1 MSEEETNAPPLPP
14 GMPPAPPGMPPAP
27 PGMPPA
33 PPGMPPAP
41 PGMPAAPPAMPP
53 APPGMPP
60 APPGMPAAPPA
71 MPPAPPGMPAAPPGM
86 PPAPPGMPTAPPAIP
101 PAPPAMPPAP
111 PEMPPAPP
119 EMPPAP
125 PEMPPAP
132 PEMPPA
138 PPEMPPAPPE
148 MPPAPPEM
156 PPAPPEMP
164 PAPPEMPPAPPE
176 MPPAPPEMPP
186 APPEMPP
193 APPEMPP
200 APPEMPPAPPEMPA
214 APADLLAPPAPAV
227 DPLLAPPA
235 LAVDPLL
242 APPAP
247 AADALLSPPVP
258 AADALLSPVAE
269 VAVEE
274 SDMPVIDPLAP
285 VTPVG
290 DDFVAAGAKIR
301 KSSDVDDVPGDKLEG
316 SLHEKETTKLTSDG
330 EVIKQDV
337 KGVLKVRNPSES
349 DRIYDIDVML
359 NNTVNTDLA
368 GDHVQV
374 DELES
379 RKEFSTHYKVKN
391 SRMLVLKE
399 RLDTNPDREQER
411 SLSVSKGGD
420 GGSLL
425 MELEVENVCGVS
437 LNDVVVTREIPSQ
450 LNMVATGGAT
460 IEDSVLT
467 WDVGHLGAGQSTTL
481 TLSGT
486 IHVDGIKPINAGT
499 AKASYKADATL
510 STLSFRELDA
520 FCRGFA
526 YINSVESERPDNWE
540 CKTIFENRS
549 SFTVDLVKLQVS
561 MKGSDDLLFDIS
573 DVAEDVLPD
582 SRWESETVTVES
594 NGKPDFTWDLGYTVL
609 PRASHSTEG
618 TLELEPSTFEVLDA
632 SIAKKYSKTVLPSYR
647 RHDLS
652 ATITITNDGSSP
664 INLIRLTDDIPG
676 LFDAPAAED
685 IAVKM
690 NGSNMSEEQFKAE
703 IAHGISIEKEM
714 RSPDGDGHTLS
725 MTIGTKEPIGLGPGK
740 SLTVSYPLVAPD
752 PSPGNEAVAG
762 PARCEF
768 SAERFGPVCT
778 RDVDEV
784 PVVKVRHNRRNF
796 SAGKSVMPMG
806 GKGRYEVLIIFENN
820 GDTALQDVCIN
831 DVLPSNFDLKDWIVR
846 GEGGK
851 KRDDVSLE
859 STSGESG
866 TENVWSIPVVEKGER
881 LEVSFEI
888 KGDGEVDA
896 EVLNQFHGVTFGDEV
911 EDDMPSAAEE
921 TTEEES
927 SSDDS
932 ADSDDEPGAG
942 FKWREDVLLRVMS
955 ANGIDESH
963 RDDFVRHA
971 VKFDDD
977 DNQYLKKAEIE
988 AAAAAWG
995 SADDSAESSEVGE
1008 ANEETESED
1017 ESEDAPAVEEA
1028 ETEDA
1033 PVEEEVATEDSPSEA
1048 EEATMEEPASEA
1060 SETKDCPICGHKNP
1074 EGAVTCESCGFAF

>member
-1 MSEEETNAPPLPP
+1 MTEEETNQPPLPP

-41 PGMPAAPPAMPP
+41 PGMPPAPPGMPP

-60 APPGMPAAPPA
+60 APPG
-71 MPPAPPGMPAAPPGM
+71 
-86 PPAPPGMPTAPPAIP
+86 
-101 PAPPAMPPAP
+101 MPPAP

-200 APPEMPPAPPEMPA
+200 APPEMPPAPPEMPPA
-214 APADLLAPPAPAV
+214 PPEMPPAPPEMPPAPPEMPPAPADLLAPVGEEPAAEV
-227 DPLLAPPA
+227 SAADA
-235 LAVDPLL
+235 LL

-247 AADALLSPPVP
+247 MADPLLSPP
-258 AADALLSPVAE
+258 AE

-274 SDMPVIDPLAP
+274 ADIPVIDPLAP

-316 SLHEKETTKLTSDG
+316 SLHEVETSKLTSDG
-330 EVIKQDV
+330 EIIKQDV

-379 RKEFSTHYKVKN
+379 RKEFSTKYKVKN
-391 SRMLVLKE
+391 SRMLVLRE

-420 GGSLL
+420 GGPLM
-425 MELEVENVCGVS
+425 MELEVENVSGVS
-437 LNDVVVTREIPSQ
+437 LTDVIVTREVPSE
-450 LNMVATGGAT
+450 LNIVATGGAT
-460 IEDSVLT
+460 IEDGSLS
-467 WDVGHLGAGQSTTL
+467 WDVGHLAAGATSTL
-481 TLSGT
+481 SLSGT
-486 IHVDGIKPINAGT
+486 IHVDGIKPINAGV
-499 AKASYKADATL
+499 AKATYKADATL
-510 STLSFRELDA
+510 STLEFRELDA

-549 SFTVDLVKLQVS
+549 SFAVDLVKLQVS
-561 MKGSDDLLFDIS
+561 MKGSDDLLLDIS
-573 DVAEDVLPD
+573 DVREDVLPD
-582 SRWESETVTVES
+582 SRWESDIVTVES

-609 PRASHSTEG
+609 PRASHTAEG
-618 TLELEPSTFEVLDA
+618 SLELEASTLEVLDA
-632 SIAKKYSKTVLPSYR
+632 SVSKKYSKTVLPSYR
-647 RHDLS
+647 RHDVS
-652 ATITITNDGSSP
+652 ASVTIKNEGSSP

-685 IAVKM
+685 IAVKI
-690 NGSNMSEEQFKAE
+690 GSSNMSEEQFKAE
-703 IAHGISIEKEM
+703 VAHGISIEKEM
-714 RSPDGDGHTLS
+714 RSPDGEGHTLS

-740 SLTVSYPLVAPD
+740 SLTITYPLVAPD

-784 PVVKVRHNRRNF
+784 PVLRVRHHRRNF

-831 DVLPSNFDLKDWIVR
+831 DILPSNFDLKDWTVR
-846 GEGGK
+846 GEGRK
-851 KRDDVSLE
+851 ERDDVSLE
-859 STSGESG
+859 TSDAENGSQ
-866 TENVWSIPVVEKGER
+866 NVWSIPVVEKGER

-888 KGDGEVDA
+888 KGEGEVDA

-911 EDDMPSAAEE
+911 EDDTPATSE
-921 TTEEES
+921 TS
-927 SSDDS
+927 DDADDS
-932 ADSDDEPGAG
+932 ADEGDKPGAG
-942 FKWREDVLLRVMS
+942 FKWREDVLLRVMA

-995 SADDSAESSEVGE
+995 SDDSGAEE
-1008 ANEETESED
+1008 AT
-1017 ESEDAPAVEEA
+1017 EDAPAESEDVEEA
-1028 ETEDA
+1028 TE
-1033 PVEEEVATEDSPSEA
+1033 
-1048 EEATMEEPASEA
+1048 EEPAAEEGTEEAAEEEAAEEQEAA
-1060 SETKDCPICGHKNP
+1060 SEDDSESKACPICP
-1074 EGAVTCESCGFAF
+1074 EMSSKEAPTCTACGFAFI

>member
-86 PPAPPGMPTAPPAIP
+86 PPAPPGMP
-101 PAPPAMPPAP
+101 PAPPAMPPAPPEMPPAPPEMPPAPPEMPPAPPEMPPAPPEMPPSP

-156 PPAPPEMP
+156 PPAPPEM
-164 PAPPEMPPAPPE
+164 A
-176 MPPAPPEMPP
+176 
-186 APPEMPP
+186 
-193 APPEMPP
+193 
-200 APPEMPPAPPEMPA
+200 A
-214 APADLLAPPAPAV
+214 APADLLAPPAP
-227 DPLLAPPA
+227 
-235 LAVDPLL
+235 AVDPLL

-420 GGSLL
+420 GGSLM

-866 TENVWSIPVVEKGER
+866 TENVWSIPVGEKGER

-911 EDDMPSAAEE
+911 EDDMPTAAEE

-995 SADDSAESSEVGE
+995 SADDSTESSEVGE
-1008 ANEETESED
+1008 ASEESESAD

-1028 ETEDA
+1028 DTEDA

>member
-1 MSEEETNAPPLPP
+1 MTEEETNQPPLPPGMPPAPPGMPPAPP

-41 PGMPAAPPAMPP
+41 PGMPAAPP
-53 APPGMPP
+53 GMPP
-60 APPGMPAAPPA
+60 APPGMPAAPP
-71 MPPAPPGMPAAPPGM
+71 G
-86 PPAPPGMPTAPPAIP
+86 
-101 PAPPAMPPAP
+101 MPPAP

-200 APPEMPPAPPEMPA
+200 APADLLAPVGEEPVAEVA
-214 APADLLAPPAPAV
+214 AADALLAPPAPVA
-227 DPLLAPPA
+227 DPLMAPP
-235 LAVDPLL
+235 
-242 APPAP
+242 
-247 AADALLSPPVP
+247 
-258 AADALLSPVAE
+258 AE

-274 SDMPVIDPLAP
+274 ADIPVIDPLAP
-285 VTPVG
+285 VGPV
-290 DDFVAAGAKIR
+290 DEDFVAAGAKIR

-316 SLHEKETTKLTSDG
+316 SLHEVETSKLTSDG
-330 EVIKQDV
+330 EIVKQNV
-337 KGVLKVRNPSES
+337 KGVLKVRNPSDS

-379 RKEFSTHYKVKN
+379 RKEFSTKYKVKN
-391 SRMLVLKE
+391 SRMLVLRE

-420 GGSLL
+420 GGPLM
-425 MELEVENVCGVS
+425 MELEVENVSGVS
-437 LNDVVVTREIPSQ
+437 LSDVIVTRDIPSQ
-450 LNMVATGGAT
+450 LNMIATGGAT
-460 IEDSVLT
+460 IEDGNLT
-467 WDVGHLGAGQSTTL
+467 WDVGHLAAGASSTL
-481 TLSGT
+481 SLSGT
-486 IHVDGIKPINAGT
+486 IHVDGIKPIDAGV
-499 AKASYKADATL
+499 AKATYKADATL
-510 STLSFRELDA
+510 STLQFRELDA

-549 SFTVDLVKLQVS
+549 SFAVDLVKLQVS
-561 MKGSDDLLFDIS
+561 MKGSDDLLLDIS
-573 DVAEDVLPD
+573 DVREDVLPD
-582 SRWESETVTVES
+582 SRWESDIVTVES

-609 PRASHSTEG
+609 PRASHSAEG
-618 TLELEPSTFEVLDA
+618 SLELEASTFQVLDA
-632 SIAKKYSKTVLPSYR
+632 SISKKYSKTVLPSYR
-647 RHDLS
+647 RHDVS
-652 ATITITNDGSSP
+652 ASVTIKNEGSSP

-685 IAVKM
+685 ISVKIS
-690 NGSNMSEEQFKAE
+690 GSNMSDEQFKAE
-703 IAHGISIEKEM
+703 VAHGISIEKEM
-714 RSPDGDGHTLS
+714 RSPDGEGHTLS

-740 SLTVSYPLVAPD
+740 SLTITYPLVAPD

-784 PVVKVRHNRRNF
+784 PVLRVRHHRRNF

-831 DVLPSNFDLKDWIVR
+831 DILPSNFDLKDWTVR
-846 GEGGK
+846 GEGRK
-851 KRDDVSLE
+851 ERDDVSLE
-859 STSGESG
+859 TSDAENGSQ
-866 TENVWSIPVVEKGER
+866 NVWSIPVVEKGER

-888 KGDGEVDA
+888 KGEGEVDA

-911 EDDMPSAAEE
+911 EDDAPATSQASD
-921 TTEEES
+921 TT
-927 SSDDS
+927 DDS
-932 ADSDDEPGAG
+932 ADESDEPGAG
-942 FKWREDVLLRVMS
+942 FKWREDVLLRVMA

-995 SADDSAESSEVGE
+995 SEDSGA
-1008 ANEETESED
+1008 
-1017 ESEDAPAVEEA
+1017 EEA
-1028 ETEDA
+1028 E
-1033 PVEEEVATEDSPSEA
+1033 EEPAA
-1048 EEATMEEPASEA
+1048 EEATEEVAEEAADGEPAAEDATEEA
-1060 SETKDCPICGHKNP
+1060 PEEATEEVAEAATEEESTGKDCPICGAHNSADAINCS
-1074 EGAVTCESCGFAF
+1074 ECGFEF

>member
-1 MSEEETNAPPLPP
+1 
-14 GMPPAPPGMPPAP
+14 
-27 PGMPPA
+27 
-33 PPGMPPAP
+33 
-41 PGMPAAPPAMPP
+41 
-53 APPGMPP
+53 
-60 APPGMPAAPPA
+60 
-71 MPPAPPGMPAAPPGM
+71 
-86 PPAPPGMPTAPPAIP
+86 
-101 PAPPAMPPAP
+101 MPPAP

-138 PPEMPPAPPE
+138 PPEMPPAPADLLAPVE
-148 MPPAPPEM
+148 EESPAL
-156 PPAPPEMP
+156 
-164 PAPPEMPPAPPE
+164 
-176 MPPAPPEMPP
+176 
-186 APPEMPP
+186 
-193 APPEMPP
+193 
-200 APPEMPPAPPEMPA
+200 PA
-214 APADLLAPPAPAV
+214 ADALLAPPAPMA

-235 LAVDPLL
+235 
-242 APPAP
+242 
-247 AADALLSPPVP
+247 
-258 AADALLSPVAE
+258 E

-274 SDMPVIDPLAP
+274 ADIPVIDPLAP
-285 VTPVG
+285 VTPV
-290 DDFVAAGAKIR
+290 DEDFVAAGAKIR

-316 SLHEKETTKLTSDG
+316 SLHEVETSKLTSDG
-330 EVIKQDV
+330 EIIKQDV

-379 RKEFSTHYKVKN
+379 RKEFSTKYKVKN
-391 SRMLVLKE
+391 SRMLVLRE

-420 GGSLL
+420 GGPLM
-425 MELEVENVCGVS
+425 MELEVENLSGVS
-437 LNDVVVTREIPSQ
+437 LSEVMVTREVPSQ
-450 LNMVATGGAT
+450 LNIIATGGAT
-460 IEDSVLT
+460 IEDGKLT
-467 WDVGHLGAGQSTTL
+467 WDVGHLAAGASSTL
-481 TLSGT
+481 SLSGT
-486 IHVDGIKPINAGT
+486 IHVDGIKPINAGV
-499 AKASYKADATL
+499 ASASYKADATL
-510 STLSFRELDA
+510 STLEFRELDA

-549 SFTVDLVKLQVS
+549 SFAVDLVKLQVS
-561 MKGSDDLLFDIS
+561 MKGSEDLLLDIS
-573 DVAEDVLPD
+573 DVREDVLPD
-582 SRWESETVTVES
+582 SRWESDIVTVES

-609 PRASHSTEG
+609 PRASHSAEG
-618 TLELEPSTFEVLDA
+618 SLELEASTFEVLDA
-632 SIAKKYSKTVLPSYR
+632 SVAKKYSKTVLPSYR
-647 RHDLS
+647 RHELS
-652 ATITITNDGSSP
+652 ATVTIKNEGSSP
-664 INLIRLTDDIPG
+664 INLVRITDDIPG

-685 IAVKM
+685 ISVKIG
-690 NGSNMSEEQFKAE
+690 NSNMTEEQFKAE
-703 IAHGISIEKEM
+703 VAHGISIEKEM
-714 RSPDGDGHTLS
+714 RSPDGEGHTLS
-725 MTIGTKEPIGLGPGK
+725 MTIGTKEPIGLAPGK
-740 SLTVSYPLVAPD
+740 SLTITYPLVAPD

-762 PARCEF
+762 PVRCEF

-784 PVVKVRHNRRNF
+784 PVLKVRHHRRNF

-831 DVLPSNFDLKDWIVR
+831 DILPSNFELKDWTVR
-846 GEGGK
+846 GEGRK
-851 KRDDVSLE
+851 ERDDVSIE
-859 STSGESG
+859 TSDAENGSQ
-866 TENVWSIPVVEKGER
+866 NVWSIPVVEKGER

-911 EDDMPSAAEE
+911 EDDTPA
-921 TTEEES
+921 TTETS
-927 SSDDS
+927 DDADDSSDEGDT
-932 ADSDDEPGAG
+932 PGAG
-942 FKWREDVLLRVMS
+942 FKWREDVLLRVMA

-995 SADDSAESSEVGE
+995 SDESDSEEETVEEAPAESEEVVEESSEDAAEEE
-1008 ANEETESED
+1008 AAEEEAAEEDAASED
-1017 ESEDAPAVEEA
+1017 D
-1028 ETEDA
+1028 
-1033 PVEEEVATEDSPSEA
+1033 
-1048 EEATMEEPASEA
+1048 
-1060 SETKDCPICGHKNP
+1060 SETKSCPICP
-1074 EGAVTCESCGFAF
+1074 EMSSKSAITCAACGYAFI

>member
-1 MSEEETNAPPLPP
+1 M
-14 GMPPAPPGMPPAP
+14 
-27 PGMPPA
+27 
-33 PPGMPPAP
+33 
-41 PGMPAAPPAMPP
+41 
-53 APPGMPP
+53 
-60 APPGMPAAPPA
+60 
-71 MPPAPPGMPAAPPGM
+71 
-86 PPAPPGMPTAPPAIP
+86 
-101 PAPPAMPPAP
+101 
-111 PEMPPAPP
+111 
-119 EMPPAP
+119 
-125 PEMPPAP
+125 
-132 PEMPPA
+132 
-138 PPEMPPAPPE
+138 
-148 MPPAPPEM
+148 
-156 PPAPPEMP
+156 
-164 PAPPEMPPAPPE
+164 
-176 MPPAPPEMPP
+176 
-186 APPEMPP
+186 
-193 APPEMPP
+193 
-200 APPEMPPAPPEMPA
+200 
-214 APADLLAPPAPAV
+214 
-227 DPLLAPPA
+227 
-235 LAVDPLL
+235 
-242 APPAP
+242 
-247 AADALLSPPVP
+247 
-258 AADALLSPVAE
+258 
-269 VAVEE
+269 
-274 SDMPVIDPLAP
+274 
-285 VTPVG
+285 
-290 DDFVAAGAKIR
+290 
-301 KSSDVDDVPGDKLEG
+301 
-316 SLHEKETTKLTSDG
+316 
-330 EVIKQDV
+330 
-337 KGVLKVRNPSES
+337 KVRNPSES

-420 GGSLL
+420 GGSLM

-911 EDDMPSAAEE
+911 EDDMPTAAEE

-977 DNQYLKKAEIE
+977 DNQYLKLSLIH
-988 AAAAAWG
+988 
-995 SADDSAESSEVGE
+995 
-1008 ANEETESED
+1008 
-1017 ESEDAPAVEEA
+1017 
-1028 ETEDA
+1028 
-1033 PVEEEVATEDSPSEA
+1033 
-1048 EEATMEEPASEA
+1048 
-1060 SETKDCPICGHKNP
+1060 I
-1074 EGAVTCESCGFAF
+1074 

>member
-1 MSEEETNAPPLPP
+1 LLAS
-14 GMPPAPPGMPPAP
+14 
-27 PGMPPA
+27 
-33 PPGMPPAP
+33 
-41 PGMPAAPPAMPP
+41 PAA
-53 APPGMPP
+53 
-60 APPGMPAAPPA
+60 
-71 MPPAPPGMPAAPPGM
+71 
-86 PPAPPGMPTAPPAIP
+86 
-101 PAPPAMPPAP
+101 
-111 PEMPPAPP
+111 
-119 EMPPAP
+119 
-125 PEMPPAP
+125 
-132 PEMPPA
+132 
-138 PPEMPPAPPE
+138 
-148 MPPAPPEM
+148 
-156 PPAPPEMP
+156 
-164 PAPPEMPPAPPE
+164 
-176 MPPAPPEMPP
+176 
-186 APPEMPP
+186 
-193 APPEMPP
+193 
-200 APPEMPPAPPEMPA
+200 
-214 APADLLAPPAPAV
+214 ADALLAPPA
-227 DPLLAPPA
+227 
-235 LAVDPLL
+235 
-242 APPAP
+242 
-247 AADALLSPPVP
+247 P

-274 SDMPVIDPLAP
+274 SDMPIIDPLAP

-316 SLHEKETTKLTSDG
+316 SLHETETTTLTSSG
-330 EVIKQDV
+330 EIIKQDV
-337 KGVLKVRNPSES
+337 KGVLKVRNPSDS

-379 RKEFSTHYKVKN
+379 RKEFSTKYKVKN

-420 GGSLL
+420 GGPLM

-499 AKASYKADATL
+499 AKATYKADATL

-609 PRASHSTEG
+609 PRATHSTEG
-618 TLELEPSTFEVLDA
+618 TLELEASTFEVLDA
-632 SIAKKYSKTVLPSYR
+632 SVAKKYSKTVLPSYR
-647 RHDLS
+647 RHELS
-652 ATITITNDGSSP
+652 ASVTITNDGSSP

-685 IAVKM
+685 ISVKM
-690 NGSNMSEEQFKAE
+690 SGNNMSEEQFKAE

-725 MTIGTKEPIGLGPGK
+725 MTIGTKEPIGLAPGK
-740 SLTVSYPLVAPD
+740 SLTISYPLVAPD

-784 PVVKVRHNRRNF
+784 PVVRVRHNRRNF

-831 DVLPSNFDLKDWIVR
+831 DVLPSNFELKDWIVR
-846 GEGGK
+846 GEGGN
-851 KRDDVSLE
+851 KRDDVSIE
-859 STSGESG
+859 STSGENG

-911 EDDMPSAAEE
+911 EDDMPAAAEE
-921 TTEEES
+921 TTENEV
-927 SSDDS
+927 SSDDATES
-932 ADSDDEPGAG
+932 GDEPGAG
-942 FKWREDVLLRVMS
+942 FKWREDVLLRVMA

-995 SADDSAESSEVGE
+995 AADDSAETEEVDAG
-1008 ANEETESED
+1008 EETDAAEEPAHE
-1017 ESEDAPAVEEA
+1017 ESEDAPAVDEVTTEE
-1028 ETEDA
+1028 T
-1033 PVEEEVATEDSPSEA
+1033 PA
-1048 EEATMEEPASEA
+1048 EEAVPEEATAEEA
-1060 SETKDCPICGHKNP
+1060 APEDTDSKVCPICN
-1074 EGAVTCESCGFAF
+1074 ASNSSAAITCESCGFAF

>member
-1 MSEEETNAPPLPP
+1 
-14 GMPPAPPGMPPAP
+14 
-27 PGMPPA
+27 
-33 PPGMPPAP
+33 
-41 PGMPAAPPAMPP
+41 
-53 APPGMPP
+53 
-60 APPGMPAAPPA
+60 
-71 MPPAPPGMPAAPPGM
+71 
-86 PPAPPGMPTAPPAIP
+86 
-101 PAPPAMPPAP
+101 
-111 PEMPPAPP
+111 
-119 EMPPAP
+119 
-125 PEMPPAP
+125 
-132 PEMPPA
+132 
-138 PPEMPPAPPE
+138 
-148 MPPAPPEM
+148 
-156 PPAPPEMP
+156 MP

-420 GGSLL
+420 GGSLM

-1008 ANEETESED
+1008 ASEETESED

>member
-1 MSEEETNAPPLPP
+1 
-14 GMPPAPPGMPPAP
+14 
-27 PGMPPA
+27 
-33 PPGMPPAP
+33 
-41 PGMPAAPPAMPP
+41 
-53 APPGMPP
+53 
-60 APPGMPAAPPA
+60 
-71 MPPAPPGMPAAPPGM
+71 
-86 PPAPPGMPTAPPAIP
+86 
-101 PAPPAMPPAP
+101 MPPAP

-119 EMPPAP
+119 EMA
-125 PEMPPAP
+125 
-132 PEMPPA
+132 
-138 PPEMPPAPPE
+138 
-148 MPPAPPEM
+148 
-156 PPAPPEMP
+156 
-164 PAPPEMPPAPPE
+164 
-176 MPPAPPEMPP
+176 
-186 APPEMPP
+186 
-193 APPEMPP
+193 
-200 APPEMPPAPPEMPA
+200 A

-235 LAVDPLL
+235 PAVDPLL

-420 GGSLL
+420 GGSLM

-911 EDDMPSAAEE
+911 EDDMPTAAEE

-995 SADDSAESSEVGE
+995 SADDSTESSEVGE
-1008 ANEETESED
+1008 ASEESESAD

-1028 ETEDA
+1028 DTEDA

>member
-86 PPAPPGMPTAPPAIP
+86 PPAPPGMPA
-101 PAPPAMPPAP
+101 APPAMPPAP
-111 PEMPPAPP
+111 PEMA
-119 EMPPAP
+119 
-125 PEMPPAP
+125 
-132 PEMPPA
+132 
-138 PPEMPPAPPE
+138 
-148 MPPAPPEM
+148 
-156 PPAPPEMP
+156 
-164 PAPPEMPPAPPE
+164 
-176 MPPAPPEMPP
+176 
-186 APPEMPP
+186 
-193 APPEMPP
+193 
-200 APPEMPPAPPEMPA
+200 A
-214 APADLLAPPAPAV
+214 APADLLAPPAP
-227 DPLLAPPA
+227 
-235 LAVDPLL
+235 AVDPLL

-420 GGSLL
+420 GGSLM

-911 EDDMPSAAEE
+911 EDDMPTAAEE

-995 SADDSAESSEVGE
+995 SADDSTESSEVGE
-1008 ANEETESED
+1008 ASEESESAD

-1028 ETEDA
+1028 DTEDA

-1048 EEATMEEPASEA
+1048 EEATMEESASEA

>member
-1 MSEEETNAPPLPP
+1 MSEEEVNTPPLPP
-14 GMPPAPPGMPPAP
+14 GIPPAPPGMPPAPPGMPPAPPAPPAPPGMPPAP

-41 PGMPAAPPAMPP
+41 PGMAPAPPAPPEVPP

-60 APPGMPAAPPA
+60 APPGMAPA
-71 MPPAPPGMPAAPPGM
+71 
-86 PPAPPGMPTAPPAIP
+86 
-101 PAPPAMPPAP
+101 PPAP

-164 PAPPEMPPAPPE
+164 PAPPEMPPAP
-176 MPPAPPEMPP
+176 
-186 APPEMPP
+186 
-193 APPEMPP
+193 
-200 APPEMPPAPPEMPA
+200 
-214 APADLLAPPAPAV
+214 ADLLAPAISEPTSTDAV
-227 DPLLAPPA
+227 LSPPQPNLDSLLAPP
-235 LAVDPLL
+235 VPSEDS
-242 APPAP
+242 
-247 AADALLSPPVP
+247 LLSP
-258 AADALLSPVAE
+258 AAE
-269 VAVEE
+269 VPVEE
-274 SDMPVIDPLAP
+274 SDIPVIDPLAP

-301 KSSDVDDVPGDKLEG
+301 RSSEVDDVPGDKLEG
-316 SLHEKETTKLTSDG
+316 SLHETEKSKLTSDG
-330 EVIKQDV
+330 EIIKQDV
-337 KGVLKVRNPSES
+337 KGILKVRNPSES

-379 RKEFSTHYKVKN
+379 RKEFSTKYKVKN
-391 SRMLVLKE
+391 SRMLVLRE

-420 GGSLL
+420 GGTIM
-425 MELEVENVCGVS
+425 MELEVENVSGVS
-437 LNDVVVTREIPSQ
+437 LTDVIVTREIPPQ
-450 LNMVATGGAT
+450 LNISATGGAT
-460 IEDSVLT
+460 LEDGNLS
-467 WDVGHLGAGQSTTL
+467 WDVGHLAAGESSTL
-481 TLSGT
+481 SLSGT
-486 IHVDGIKPINAGT
+486 IHVEGIKPINAGV
-499 AKASYKADATL
+499 AKATYKADATL
-510 STLSFRELDA
+510 STLEFRELDA

-582 SRWESETVTVES
+582 SRWESDTVTVES

-618 TLELEPSTFEVLDA
+618 SIELEPSTFEVLDA
-632 SIAKKYSKTVLPSYR
+632 SVSKSYSRTVLPSYR
-647 RHDLS
+647 RHELS
-652 ATITITNDGSSP
+652 ATVTIKNDGSSP
-664 INLIRLTDDIPG
+664 INLIRLTDDVPG
-676 LFDAPAAED
+676 LFDAPAVED
-685 IAVKM
+685 IAVKIDG
-690 NGSNMSEEQFKAE
+690 NNMSEEQVKAE
-703 IAHGISIEKEM
+703 VAHGISIEKEM
-714 RSPDGDGHTLS
+714 RSPDGDGYTLS
-725 MTIGTKEPIGLGPGK
+725 MTIGTKEPIGLAPGK
-740 SLTVSYPLVAPD
+740 SLTVNYPLVAPD

-778 RDVDEV
+778 RDVDDV
-784 PVVKVRHNRRNF
+784 PIVRVRHNRRNF

-820 GDTALQDVCIN
+820 GDTALQDVAIN
-831 DVLPSNFDLKDWIVR
+831 DVLPSNFELKDWTVR
-846 GEGGK
+846 GEGRN
-851 KRDDVSLE
+851 KRDDVTLE
-859 STSGESG
+859 SNSTEQGN
-866 TENVWSIPVVEKGER
+866 ENVWSIPVVEKGER

-888 KGDGEVDA
+888 KGEGEVDA

-911 EDDMPSAAEE
+911 EDDSEEVAPATQTEAENDE
-921 TTEEES
+921 TES
-927 SSDDS
+927 ENEAVDS
-932 ADSDDEPGAG
+932 DEPGTG
-942 FKWREDVLLRVMS
+942 FKWREDVLLRVME
-955 ANGIDESH
+955 ANGIDTSH

-971 VKFDDD
+971 VKFDND
-977 DNQYLKKAEIE
+977 DNLYLKKAEIE
-988 AAAAAWG
+988 DAAAAWVSEHSG
-995 SADDSAESSEVGE
+995 SVAETDSEPKEEVTEEADTTSEEQSEENTDSTDESNAEDASAEG
-1008 ANEETESED
+1008 ESE
-1017 ESEDAPAVEEA
+1017 SKA
-1028 ETEDA
+1028 
-1033 PVEEEVATEDSPSEA
+1033 
-1048 EEATMEEPASEA
+1048 
-1060 SETKDCPICGHKNP
+1060 CPICP
-1074 EGAVTCESCGFAF
+1074 EMSSSTAITCAACGFAF

>member
-1 MSEEETNAPPLPP
+1 
-14 GMPPAPPGMPPAP
+14 
-27 PGMPPA
+27 
-33 PPGMPPAP
+33 
-41 PGMPAAPPAMPP
+41 
-53 APPGMPP
+53 
-60 APPGMPAAPPA
+60 
-71 MPPAPPGMPAAPPGM
+71 
-86 PPAPPGMPTAPPAIP
+86 
-101 PAPPAMPPAP
+101 
-111 PEMPPAPP
+111 
-119 EMPPAP
+119 
-125 PEMPPAP
+125 
-132 PEMPPA
+132 
-138 PPEMPPAPPE
+138 
-148 MPPAPPEM
+148 
-156 PPAPPEMP
+156 
-164 PAPPEMPPAPPE
+164 
-176 MPPAPPEMPP
+176 PEMPP

-214 APADLLAPPAPAV
+214 APADLLAPAAPEV

-235 LAVDPLL
+235 PAADPLL

-247 AADALLSPPVP
+247 AADALLAPPAP
-258 AADALLSPVAE
+258 AADALLSPAAE

-316 SLHEKETTKLTSDG
+316 SLHETETTKLTSSGDI
-330 EVIKQDV
+330 IKQDV

-379 RKEFSTHYKVKN
+379 RKEFSTKYKVKN
-391 SRMLVLKE
+391 SRMLILKE

-420 GGSLL
+420 GGPLL

-499 AKASYKADATL
+499 AKATYKADATL

-618 TLELEPSTFEVLDA
+618 TLELEASTFEVLDA
-632 SIAKKYSKTVLPSYR
+632 SVAKKYSKTVLPSYR

-652 ATITITNDGSSP
+652 ATVTITNDGSSP

-685 IAVKM
+685 ITVKI
-690 NGSNMSEEQFKAE
+690 NGNNMSEEQFKAE
-703 IAHGISIEKEM
+703 VAHGISIEKEM

-725 MTIGTKEPIGLGPGK
+725 MTIGTKEPIGLAPGK
-740 SLTVSYPLVAPD
+740 SLTISYPLVAPD

-784 PVVKVRHNRRNF
+784 PVVRVRHNRRNF

-820 GDTALQDVCIN
+820 GDTALQDVSIN
-831 DVLPSNFDLKDWIVR
+831 DVLPSNFELKDWIVR
-846 GEGGK
+846 GEGGN
-851 KRDDVSLE
+851 KRDDVSIE
-859 STSGESG
+859 STAGENG
-866 TENVWSIPVVEKGER
+866 NENVWSIPVVEKGER

-911 EDDMPSAAEE
+911 EDDMPAAEQS
-921 TTEEES
+921 TEEES
-927 SSDDS
+927 SSDEPTES
-932 ADSDDEPGAG
+932 GDEPGAG
-942 FKWREDVLLRVMS
+942 FKWREDVLLRVMA

-995 SADDSAESSEVGE
+995 SAEDSADSEEVE
-1008 ANEETESED
+1008 TTEETADESAQD
-1017 ESEDAPAVEEA
+1017 GSEDAPAEE
-1028 ETEDA
+1028 EVVTEDA
-1033 PVEEEVATEDSPSEA
+1033 TVEESEATEDTTPEEADEATVEEVASPEESDS
-1048 EEATMEEPASEA
+1048 
-1060 SETKDCPICGHKNP
+1060 KVCPICSISNSSS
-1074 EGAVTCESCGFAF
+1074 AITCESCGFAF

>member
-1 MSEEETNAPPLPP
+1 
-14 GMPPAPPGMPPAP
+14 MPPAPPEMPPAP
-27 PGMPPA
+27 PEMPPA
-33 PPGMPPAP
+33 PPEMPPAP
-41 PGMPAAPPAMPP
+41 PEMPP
-53 APPGMPP
+53 APPEMPP
-60 APPGMPAAPPA
+60 APPEMPPVPPE
-71 MPPAPPGMPAAPPGM
+71 MPPAPPEM
-86 PPAPPGMPTAPPAIP
+86 PPAPPEMP
-101 PAPPAMPPAP
+101 PAPPEMPPAPPEMPPAPPEMPPAPPEMPPAPPEMPPTP

-176 MPPAPPEMPP
+176 MPPAPPEVPP
-186 APPEMPP
+186 APS
-193 APPEMPP
+193 
-200 APPEMPPAPPEMPA
+200 
-214 APADLLAPPAPAV
+214 V
-227 DPLLAPPA
+227 DPLLAPSEPTADPLMPA
-235 LAVDPLL
+235 AADALL
-242 APPAP
+242 APPADSLM
-247 AADALLSPPVP
+247 APVG
-258 AADALLSPVAE
+258 E

-274 SDMPVIDPLAP
+274 ADIPVIDPLAP
-285 VTPVG
+285 VAPVG

-316 SLHEKETTKLTSDG
+316 TLHETENSKLSADG
-330 EVIKQDV
+330 EIIKQDV

-359 NNTVNTDLA
+359 NNTLNTDLA

-379 RKEFSTHYKVKN
+379 RKEFSTKYKVKN
-391 SRMLVLKE
+391 SRMLVLRE

-420 GGSLL
+420 GGPL
-425 MELEVENVCGVS
+425 MMEIEVENVSAVS
-437 LNDVVVTREIPSQ
+437 LTDVMVTREIPSQ
-450 LNMVATGGAT
+450 LNISATGGASIDDGT
-460 IEDSVLT
+460 LS
-467 WDVGHLGAGQSTTL
+467 WDVGHLAAGESSTL
-481 TLSGT
+481 RLSGT
-486 IHVDGIKPINAGT
+486 IHVDGIKPINAGV
-499 AKASYKADATL
+499 AKATYKADATL

-561 MKGSDDLLFDIS
+561 MKGSDDLLFDIT
-573 DVAEDVLPD
+573 DVSEDVLPD

-609 PRASHSTEG
+609 PRASHSSEG
-618 TLELEPSTFEVLDA
+618 SLELEASVLQVLDA
-632 SIAKKYSKTVLPSYR
+632 SVSKNYSKTVLPSYR
-647 RHDLS
+647 RHDLT
-652 ATITITNDGSSP
+652 ATVKITNEGSSP

-676 LFDAPAAED
+676 LFDAPVAED
-685 IAVKM
+685 IAVKV
-690 NGSNMSEEQFKAE
+690 GTSNMSEEQFKAE
-703 IAHGISIEKEM
+703 IGHGITIEKEM
-714 RSPDGDGHTLS
+714 RSPDGEGHTLS
-725 MTIGTKEPIGLGPGK
+725 MTIGTKEPIGLAPGK
-740 SLTVSYPLVAPD
+740 SLTITYPLVAPD

-768 SAERFGPVCT
+768 SAERFGPICT

-784 PVVKVRHNRRNF
+784 PVVKVRHHRRNF

-831 DVLPSNFDLKDWIVR
+831 DVLPSNFELKDWTVR
-846 GEGGK
+846 GEGRK
-851 KRDDVSLE
+851 KREDVSLN
-859 STSGESG
+859 STDGEAGS
-866 TENVWSIPVVEKGER
+866 ENVWSIPVVEKGER

-888 KGDGEVDA
+888 MGDGEVDA

-911 EDDMPSAAEE
+911 EEDMPASPEANEE
-921 TTEEES
+921 MSDEPESEES
-927 SSDDS
+927 G
-932 ADSDDEPGAG
+932 DDEPGAG
-942 FKWREDVLLRVMS
+942 FKWREDVLLRIMA
-955 ANGIDESH
+955 ANGIDESL

-971 VKFDDD
+971 VNFDDD

-988 AAAAAWG
+988 AAAAAWVH
-995 SADDSAESSEVGE
+995 DDSSETEEESEESEESEE
-1008 ANEETESED
+1008 ATGDVEET
-1017 ESEDAPAVEEA
+1017 A
-1028 ETEDA
+1028 
-1033 PVEEEVATEDSPSEA
+1033 A
-1048 EEATMEEPASEA
+1048 EEATDEA
-1060 SETKDCPICGHKNP
+1060 SEETAEEVVEEATADEVSEEATDKVCPICSASNP
-1074 EGAVTCESCGFAF
+1074 AGATTCESCGFAF

>member
-1 MSEEETNAPPLPP
+1 MTEEETNQPPLPP

-41 PGMPAAPPAMPP
+41 PGMPPAPPGMPP

-60 APPGMPAAPPA
+60 APPGMPP
-71 MPPAPPGMPAAPPGM
+71 APPGM
-86 PPAPPGMPTAPPAIP
+86 PPAPPGMP
-101 PAPPAMPPAP
+101 PAPPGMPPAP

-138 PPEMPPAPPE
+138 PPEMPPAPADLL
-148 MPPAPPEM
+148 APVLE
-156 PPAPPEMP
+156 E
-164 PAPPEMPPAPPE
+164 
-176 MPPAPPEMPP
+176 
-186 APPEMPP
+186 
-193 APPEMPP
+193 
-200 APPEMPPAPPEMPA
+200 PA
-214 APADLLAPPAPAV
+214 AEVSAADALLAPPAPMA
-227 DPLLAPPA
+227 DP
-235 LAVDPLL
+235 
-242 APPAP
+242 
-247 AADALLSPPVP
+247 LLSPP
-258 AADALLSPVAE
+258 AE

-274 SDMPVIDPLAP
+274 ADIPVIDPLAP
-285 VTPVG
+285 VTPVD

-316 SLHEKETTKLTSDG
+316 SLHEVETSKLTSDG
-330 EVIKQDV
+330 EIIKQDV

-379 RKEFSTHYKVKN
+379 RKEFSTKYKVKN
-391 SRMLVLKE
+391 SRMLVLRE

-420 GGSLL
+420 GGPLM
-425 MELEVENVCGVS
+425 MELEVENVSGVS
-437 LNDVVVTREIPSQ
+437 LSDVVVTREVPSE

-460 IEDSVLT
+460 IEDGTLT
-467 WDVGHLGAGQSTTL
+467 WDVGHLAAGASS
-481 TLSGT
+481 TLSLTGT
-486 IHVDGIKPINAGT
+486 IHVDGIKPINAGV
-499 AKASYKADATL
+499 AKATYKADATL
-510 STLSFRELDA
+510 STLEFRELDA

-549 SFTVDLVKLQVS
+549 SFAVDLVKLQVS
-561 MKGSDDLLFDIS
+561 MKGSDDLLLDIS
-573 DVAEDVLPD
+573 DVREDVLPD
-582 SRWESETVTVES
+582 SRWESDIVTVES

-609 PRASHSTEG
+609 PRASHTTEG
-618 TLELEPSTFEVLDA
+618 SLELEASTFEVLDA
-632 SIAKKYSKTVLPSYR
+632 SVSKKYSKTVLPSYR
-647 RHDLS
+647 RHDVTAS
-652 ATITITNDGSSP
+652 VTIKNEGSSP

-685 IAVKM
+685 IAVKI
-690 NGSNMSEEQFKAE
+690 GSSNMSEEQFKAE
-703 IAHGISIEKEM
+703 VAHGISIEKEM
-714 RSPDGDGHTLS
+714 RSPDGEGHTLS

-740 SLTVSYPLVAPD
+740 TLTITYPLVAPD

-784 PVVKVRHNRRNF
+784 PVLRVRHHRRNF

-831 DVLPSNFDLKDWIVR
+831 DILPSNFELKDWTVR
-846 GEGGK
+846 GEGRK
-851 KRDDVSLE
+851 ERDDVSIE
-859 STSGESG
+859 TSDAENGSQ
-866 TENVWSIPVVEKGER
+866 NVWSIPVVEKGER

-888 KGDGEVDA
+888 KGEGEVDA

-911 EDDMPSAAEE
+911 EDDAPDAPETSEE
-921 TTEEES
+921 
-927 SSDDS
+927 SDDS
-932 ADSDDEPGAG
+932 ADEGDEPGAG
-942 FKWREDVLLRVMS
+942 FKWREDVLLRVMA

-995 SADDSAESSEVGE
+995 TDDSDAEEEASEEVAEE
-1008 ANEETESED
+1008 AA
-1017 ESEDAPAVEEA
+1017 EDAPAESDD
-1028 ETEDA
+1028 T
-1033 PVEEEVATEDSPSEA
+1033 EEVAEEESAEDESTEEVA
-1048 EEATMEEPASEA
+1048 EEVAEEPAAEA
-1060 SETKDCPICGHKNP
+1060 TGKDCPICTAPNSADAINCS
-1074 EGAVTCESCGFAF
+1074 ECGFEF

>member
-1 MSEEETNAPPLPP
+1 MSEEETNAPPL
-14 GMPPAPPGMPPAP
+14 P

-86 PPAPPGMPTAPPAIP
+86 PPAPPGMPAAPPAMP

-200 APPEMPPAPPEMPA
+200 APPEMPPAPPEMAA

-235 LAVDPLL
+235 PAVDPLL

-420 GGSLL
+420 GGSLM

-911 EDDMPSAAEE
+911 EDDMPTAAEE

-995 SADDSAESSEVGE
+995 SADDSTESSEVGE
-1008 ANEETESED
+1008 ASEESESAD

-1028 ETEDA
+1028 DTEDA

-1048 EEATMEEPASEA
+1048 EEATMEESASEA

>member
-1 MSEEETNAPPLPP
+1 MSEEETNTPPLPP

-41 PGMPAAPPAMPP
+41 P
-53 APPGMPP
+53 APPG
-60 APPGMPAAPPA
+60 
-71 MPPAPPGMPAAPPGM
+71 
-86 PPAPPGMPTAPPAIP
+86 
-101 PAPPAMPPAP
+101 MPPAP

-156 PPAPPEMP
+156 TPAPPEMP
-164 PAPPEMPPAPPE
+164 E
-176 MPPAPPEMPP
+176 
-186 APPEMPP
+186 
-193 APPEMPP
+193 
-200 APPEMPPAPPEMPA
+200 
-214 APADLLAPPAPAV
+214 APADLLAPPTTEVVAA
-227 DPLLAPPA
+227 DA
-235 LAVDPLL
+235 LL

-247 AADALLSPPVP
+247 AADPLLSPM
-258 AADALLSPVAE
+258 AE
-269 VAVEE
+269 VSVEE
-274 SDMPVIDPLAP
+274 SDIPVIDPLAP
-285 VTPVG
+285 VAPVG

-301 KSSDVDDVPGDKLEG
+301 KSADVDDVPGDKLEG
-316 SLHEKETTKLTSDG
+316 SLHEVETSKLNSDG
-330 EVIKQDV
+330 EIIKQDV

-359 NNTVNTDLA
+359 NNTLNTDLA

-379 RKEFSTHYKVKN
+379 RKEFSTKYKVKN
-391 SRMLVLKE
+391 SRMLILRE

-420 GGSLL
+420 GGPIM
-425 MELEVENVCGVS
+425 MELEVENVSGVP
-437 LNDVVVTREIPSQ
+437 LTDVVVTREVPSQ
-450 LNMVATGGAT
+450 LDITATGGAV
-460 IEDSVLT
+460 IEGSTLT
-467 WDVGHLGAGQSTTL
+467 WDVGHLAAGETNTL
-481 TLSGT
+481 NLSGT
-486 IHVDGIKPINAGT
+486 IHVDGIKPINAGV
-499 AKASYKADATL
+499 ASATYKADATL

-582 SRWESETVTVES
+582 SRWESDTVTVES

-609 PRASHSTEG
+609 PRATHSTEG
-618 TLELEPSTFEVLDA
+618 TIELEASTLEVLDA
-632 SIAKKYSKTVLPSYR
+632 NVSKEYSKTVLPSYR

-652 ATITITNDGSSP
+652 AVVTIKNDGSSP

-676 LFDAPAAED
+676 LFDAPAIED
-685 IAVKM
+685 ITVKIGG
-690 NGSNMSEEQFKAE
+690 NNMSEEQFKAE

-725 MTIGTKEPIGLGPGK
+725 MTIGTKTPIGLGPGK
-740 SLTVSYPLVAPD
+740 SLTVTYPLVAPD

-778 RDVDEV
+778 RDVDDAPIV
-784 PVVKVRHNRRNF
+784 RVRHNRRNF

-831 DVLPSNFDLKDWIVR
+831 DVLPSNFELKDWIVR
-846 GEGGK
+846 GEGNN
-851 KRDDVSLE
+851 KREDVTLD
-859 STSGESG
+859 STSTENGN
-866 TENVWSIPVVEKGER
+866 ENVWSIPVVEKGER

-911 EDDMPSAAEE
+911 EDDMPASSS
-921 TTEEES
+921 EES
-927 SSDDS
+927 TAEDTSSDSEADGDS
-932 ADSDDEPGAG
+932 SDEPGAG
-942 FKWREDVLLRVMS
+942 FKWREDVLLRIMA
-955 ANGIDESH
+955 ANDIDESL

-988 AAAAAWG
+988 AAAAAWV
-995 SADDSAESSEVGE
+995 SSSEEEESSE
-1008 ANEETESED
+1008 ESSD
-1017 ESEDAPAVEEA
+1017 DSGEEA
-1028 ETEDA
+1028 EPEAEAAEEEAPAEEAAPTEEEA
-1033 PVEEEVATEDSPSEA
+1033 PSEEVATEETEAAEDSD
-1048 EEATMEEPASEA
+1048 
-1060 SETKDCPICGHKNP
+1060 TKNCPICNASNP
-1074 EGAVTCESCGFAF
+1074 SSEVTCSSCGFAF